1 MKSKKTKTIHAIIWT
16 AVAVIFSFVARFVD
30 VGIAGET
37 QTEVG
42 LVHLNRKFAE
52 MYSSFDQTVYN
63 WSENL
68 GFFFLALV
76 GVCGFFGLVQL
87 IKRKNLLKVDAEI
100 LCMGVLYLIT
110 LGLYFLFTKV
120 AITYRPIIVPGEDG
134 IEPSF
139 PSSHSMMAVVVAGAI
154 SSVIDRYLS
163 NENLCKLIKYLLMIL
178 ALFTFIFRLQ
188 SGAHWF
194 TDIWA
199 GLFMGGALISWYEV
213 ALAKFCTSSSEI
225 PSSKSSGKHFKKQ

>member
-1 MKSKKTKTIHAIIWT
+1 MKRKKTIYAIIWT
-16 AVAVIFSFVARFVD
+16 VVAVVFSFVARLVD

-52 MYSSFDQTVYN
+52 MYSSFNPTAYN
-63 WSENL
+63 WSELL

-76 GVCGFFGLVQL
+76 GVCGLFGLVQL
-87 IKRKNLLKVDAEI
+87 IKRKNLLKVDIEI
-100 LCMGVLYLIT
+100 LYMGILYLIT
-110 LGLYFLFTKV
+110 LGLYFMFTKV
-120 AITYRPIIVPGEDG
+120 AITYRPIIVPGENG

-163 NENLCKLIKYLLMIL
+163 NKKLCKLVKCLLMIL
-178 ALFTFIFRLQ
+178 AILTFVFRME

-199 GLFMGGALISWYEV
+199 GLFIGGSLISWYEV
-213 ALAKFCTSSSEI
+213 SICDL
-225 PSSKSSGKHFKKQ
+225 PSKATIGQSNSKHL

>member
-1 MKSKKTKTIHAIIWT
+1 MKSKKTKTIYAIIWT
-16 AVAVIFSFVARFVD
+16 AVALIFSFMIRLLD

-52 MYSSFDQTVYN
+52 IYSSFNQTAYN
-63 WSENL
+63 WSEWI

-76 GVCGFFGLVQL
+76 GVCALFGLVQL
-87 IKRKNLLKVDAEI
+87 IKRKNLLKVDMEI
-100 LCMGVLYLIT
+100 LFMGILYLIT

-163 NENLCKLIKYLLMIL
+163 NEKLCKLIKCLLMIL
-178 ALFTFIFRLQ
+178 ALLTFIFRME

-199 GLFMGGALISWYEV
+199 GLFIGGALISWYEV
-213 ALAKFCTSSSEI
+213 SICDLPSEI
-225 PSSKSSGKHFKKQ
+225 SIGKSSGKHFKK

>member
-1 MKSKKTKTIHAIIWT
+1 MKSKKTKTIYAIIWT
-16 AVAVIFSFVARFVD
+16 AVAVVFSFMIRLVD

-52 MYSSFDQTVYN
+52 MYSSFDQTAYN
-63 WSENL
+63 WSEWI

-76 GVCGFFGLVQL
+76 GVCGLFGLSQL
-87 IKRKNLLKVDAEI
+87 IKRKNLLKVDMEI
-100 LCMGVLYLIT
+100 LFMGILYLIT

-163 NENLCKLIKYLLMIL
+163 NKNLCKLIKYLLMVLAIL
-178 ALFTFIFRLQ
+178 TFVFRME

-199 GLFMGGALISWYEV
+199 GLFIGGALISWYEV
-213 ALAKFCTSSSEI
+213 SICDLPSEVTI
-225 PSSKSSGKHFKKQ
+225 EKSSGKHFKK